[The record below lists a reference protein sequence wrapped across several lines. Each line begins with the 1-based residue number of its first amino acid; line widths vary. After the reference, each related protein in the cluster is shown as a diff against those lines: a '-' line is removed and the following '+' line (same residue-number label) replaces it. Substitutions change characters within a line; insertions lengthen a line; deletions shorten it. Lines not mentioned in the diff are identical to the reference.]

1 MKKKIAMVLAVGLV
15 LSCLQGCGSTNEPS
29 NESEASSEQTGAE
42 VSAGD
47 EESES
52 AIVLEPSN
60 EENEPVLPHYDPTP
74 EILEATWG
82 DGMFQVA
89 DMVFCINNVMSEAE
103 VRSII
108 EASDTEIQLTE
119 VIRNEFLEDP
129 KAEMQPVDKDGNVLY
144 FFEWTWHS
152 VDNQRYYDV
161 AEGEEGWYLSGFYEG
176 ADIESLVG
184 CDRDSW
190 YIMERLRFN

>member
-108 EASDTEIQLTE
+108 EASDTKIHRNRKWFAVYFLCTNFIPDVSDARFRNLFTFYFTYPIQ
-119 VIRNEFLEDP
+119 
-129 KAEMQPVDKDGNVLY
+129 
-144 FFEWTWHS
+144 
-152 VDNQRYYDV
+152 
-161 AEGEEGWYLSGFYEG
+161 
-176 ADIESLVG
+176 
-184 CDRDSW
+184 
-190 YIMERLRFN
+190 